1 MYTMQS
7 VQMERSLLWKF
18 TKLLFWFSKTV
29 NDMLPVISVF
39 VTVLIS
45 QIPVKWLPCGQKR
58 SAVTWEGMV
67 IISSKWECRLHTAG
81 LPVPEAVSLTRN
93 VLVMDFLGDN
103 GWPAP
108 RLKDVALTKK
118 SYNRIY
124 HRLILLLRSMYQ
136 DCRLVHGDLS
146 EYNLLY
152 VNESLNCWI
161 VIYWIIRETY
171 VKIKYL
177 VEPKS
182 QSNYS

>member
-1 MYTMQS
+1 M
-7 VQMERSLLWKF
+7 
-18 TKLLFWFSKTV
+18 
-29 NDMLPVISVF
+29 
-39 VTVLIS
+39 
-45 QIPVKWLPCGQKR
+45 
-58 SAVTWEGMV
+58 
-67 IISSKWECRLHTAG
+67 
-81 LPVPEAVSLTRN
+81 PEAVSLTRN

-152 VNESLNCWI
+152 VLI
-161 VIYWIIRETY
+161 
-171 VKIKYL
+171 
-177 VEPKS
+177 
-182 QSNYS
+182 